1 MNLINKSVLVS
12 GANYFNNEYLINPL
26 MSSAQSI
33 DSSMAIKEHNLLVS
47 TLKDIGIDV
56 IQVAPPEKCQD
67 GIYVANWGIV
77 IDGKVVPSKLPN
89 TRKNEEQYA
98 RSIFEDLNL
107 EIIDLPDTVQYFS
120 GQGDCLTVD
129 DYLFCQSPYRTSLN
143 AHQYLKEIFKN
154 KTIISL
160 QTKPLRWFKIGPKK
174 INKVTGLIDSFS
186 YDLDLALAI
195 LKPST
200 TESLPIIAYCPTR
213 FTRKSKKIINSL
225 TNFRKI
231 KVTNKECIKNYALNL
246 ISTGE
251 TVIIN
256 KGTVKFKNDLINN
269 GFKVIELEL
278 NELKKGG
285 GSIRC
290 CCLTLK

>member
-1 MNLINKSVLVS
+1 MNLINKSILVS

-56 IQVAPPEKCQD
+56 IQVSPPEKCQD
-67 GIYVANWGIV
+67 GIYVANWGTV

-107 EIIDLPDTVQYFS
+107 EIIDLPDIVQYFS

-143 AHQYLKEIFKN
+143 AHQCLKEIFKN

-246 ISTGE
+246 VSTGQS
-251 TVIIN
+251 VIIN
-256 KGTVKFKNDLINN
+256 KGTIKFKNDLINN